1 MAQPRHRS
9 RPAIA
14 SPVASP
20 VAPAEV
26 APEPPD
32 AEAEQAG
39 WVTCFL
45 SGERVPRERAV
56 LVRIGRG
63 RTMWMSR
70 DLTSQG

>member
-1 MAQPRHRS
+1 VPL
-9 RPAIA
+9 
-14 SPVASP
+14 
-20 VAPAEV
+20 E
-26 APEPPD
+26 APE
-32 AEAEQAG
+32 AEGEQAG

-63 RTMWMSR
+63 RTMWMSK